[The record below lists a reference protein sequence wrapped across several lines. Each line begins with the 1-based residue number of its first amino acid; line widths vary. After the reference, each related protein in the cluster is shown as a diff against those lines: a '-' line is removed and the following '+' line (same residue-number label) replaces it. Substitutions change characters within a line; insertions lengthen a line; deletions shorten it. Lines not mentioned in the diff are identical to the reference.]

1 MSTTSSERP
10 PIPDPTPAVQP
21 AGADD
26 PRTRGLVAVDGG
38 LPWLPKT
45 LRGQVVLPIVLV
57 VLLAVV
63 AFAVTVLHSTRDDAG
78 RRLDAALSADGRL
91 VAALAAERLPLG
103 SGVSPAG
110 AQAFASDIAAALG
123 DQVTIIAPD
132 GTVLGDSLVDPAI
145 ALNLRL
151 NPGVSGVASGVFS
164 LSDGEATPGGEA
176 FRYASVRLPDSAV
189 GVRSVT
195 VRVGVPLDGLREDFA
210 AVRFRIVVVALIV
223 LVVVM
228 SITVLTVDRVSRGI
242 ALARDHAGRIA
253 AGRIE
258 PDTRP
263 SPIEELGE
271 LRSSFN
277 GMVFDLSDLVAEIR
291 RSRAELE
298 SILST
303 LTDGAIV
310 TRADGTIVRLNPAA
324 ARLLAVRPDDVI
336 GEPFVTATR
345 DHELGGL
352 LRESL
357 RTGTVTRGERI
368 EFGLDR
374 RSIDAL
380 IQPVVGED
388 NDLTLV
394 LLRDQTELRR
404 LEQIRREFVANVSHE
419 LRTPLAS
426 IRALVETL
434 EAGAVDEPELAAD
447 FFGRIVTEVDRLAG
461 LVDELLDLARL
472 ESGRVTM
479 RFEPVAPADL
489 LRRGAERLLPQVQR
503 ARLDLI
509 VDVSPDLPPVLADRN
524 RIEQVLLNLIHNAI
538 KFTPPGGSITVTADV
553 RADMLRVH
561 VRDTGVGIQPDE
573 LPRLF
578 ERFYKADKARR
589 SDGTGLGLAIA
600 KHIVISHGGTITAR
614 STVDRG
620 ATFLFTL
627 PLADR
632 STGPIRRDADVPAP
646 MMA

>member
-21 AGADD
+21 AAADD

-63 AFAVTVLHSTRDDAG
+63 AFAVTLLDTTRDDAG

-103 SGVSPAG
+103 SGVSPAA

-132 GTVLGDSLVDPAI
+132 GTVLGDSLVDPRV

-151 NPGVSGVASGVFS
+151 NPAVSGVASGVFS
-164 LSDGEATPGGEA
+164 LSDGETTPGGDA
-176 FRYASVRLPDSAV
+176 YRYASVRLPDSSA

-210 AVRFRIVVVALIV
+210 AVRLRIVVVALIV
-223 LVVVM
+223 LVAVM

-324 ARLLAVRPDDVI
+324 ARLLAVQPDDVI

-357 RTGTVTRGERI
+357 RTGNVIRGERI

-503 ARLDLI
+503 ARLDLV
-509 VDVSPDLPPVLADRN
+509 VDVGPDLPPVLADRN

-553 RADMLRVH
+553 RGDMLRVH

-627 PLADR
+627 PLADQPAPR
-632 STGPIRRDADVPAP
+632 TRGNTDVPAP